1 MLSIRSIIYRKYQ
14 NQTYLSAST
23 TNSGGILP
31 NNSYNRYN
39 FTARNT
45 THFLNDK
52 LTLDIG
58 AQYIVQNNK
67 NMVSQGQYYNPLPS
81 LYLFPRGDNFDEIRL
96 YERYNT
102 NYGYM
107 EQYWPYGDASLSL
120 QNPYWI
126 QNRINRTSNKKR
138 YMMNASLKWQA
149 TDWLN
154 VVGRVNLDNSDYR
167 NKTKNL
173 LLH

>member
-1 MLSIRSIIYRKYQ
+1 MEFFRITPITVIILRHV
-14 NQTYLSAST
+14 
-23 TNSGGILP
+23 I
-31 NNSYNRYN
+31 
-39 FTARNT
+39 T

-67 NMVSQGQYYNPLPS
+67 TWFLKDSIIIPLPITVS
-81 LYLFPRGDNFDEIRL
+81 IPRGDNFDEIRL

-126 QNRINRTSNKKR
+126 QNRINRTSTR
-138 YMMNASLKWQA
+138 
-149 TDWLN
+149 N
-154 VVGRVNLDNSDYR
+154 VI
-167 NKTKNL
+167 
-173 LLH
+173 

>member
-1 MLSIRSIIYRKYQ
+1 MTK
-14 NQTYLSAST
+14 
-23 TNSGGILP
+23 
-31 NNSYNRYN
+31 
-39 FTARNT
+39 
-45 THFLNDK
+45 
-52 LTLDIG
+52 
-58 AQYIVQNNK
+58 
-67 NMVSQGQYYNPLPS
+67 
-81 LYLFPRGDNFDEIRL
+81 IRL

-154 VVGRVNLDNSDYR
+154 VVGRAIWTIPTTGI
-167 NKTKNL
+167 KTKNQ